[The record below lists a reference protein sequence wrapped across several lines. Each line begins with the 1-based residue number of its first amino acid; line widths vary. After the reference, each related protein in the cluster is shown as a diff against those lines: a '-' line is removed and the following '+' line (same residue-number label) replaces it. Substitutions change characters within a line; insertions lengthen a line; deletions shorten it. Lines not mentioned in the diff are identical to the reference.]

1 MHLIQYATE
10 ADGPALA
17 KVNVQSFQSRLLLG
31 AVWPESDQNTIQE
44 FKIHVGM
51 RHLANPN
58 MHVVK
63 IHNDSGELVT
73 YSRWQFP
80 ASLGESHVTLS
91 DEAALILKNIDAYTP
106 RPMNET
112 VYKAFKQ
119 LLAEARERHT
129 RPDDIR

>member
-17 KVNVQSFQSRLLLG
+17 KVNIQSFQSRLLLG
-31 AVWPESDQNTIQE
+31 VIWPKSDQNTLQE
-44 FKIHVGM
+44 YKTHVAM
-51 RHLANPN
+51 KHLANPN
-58 MHVVK
+58 MHVLM
-63 IHNDSGELVT
+63 IHNENGELVT

-91 DEAALILKNIDAYTP
+91 DEATLVAKDPLVYAPK
-106 RPMNET
+106 PMNEIIFN
-112 VYKAFKQ
+112 AFKQ
-119 LLAEARERHT
+119 ILADARERYT